1 MFVPLTPTPRY
12 HILITIIYDIYDS
25 MNRNW
30 SLRLIAFFLPS
41 SFNEVSSNCVA
52 KLTFSR
58 FLDGREGRFSSSQ
71 RELKIQSG
79 SRVVFVDV
87 GLVKVLGTTDNLA
100 VLEGR
105 LASFDEARVRVEV
118 AFII

>member
-1 MFVPLTPTPRY
+1 
-12 HILITIIYDIYDS
+12 

-58 FLDGREGRFSSSQ
+58 FIDGLEGRFSSSQ

-87 GLVKVLGTTDNLA
+87 GLVKVVGTLDSLA
-100 VLEGR
+100 VLEGA
-105 LASFDEARVRVEV
+105 LVGFDEVRVRVE
-118 AFII
+118 ATFII